1 MKPVSLKKI
10 TYVSQTENMS
20 SYKLCQKLG
29 EGAFGEV
36 HQCITPIIF
45 RGRKVSFQK
54 RHSITAIKIIKH
66 CSTYPSAIEE
76 ARILNSLNHNNIV
89 KYLGENNVQVNYG

>member
-1 MKPVSLKKI
+1 MCL
-10 TYVSQTENMS
+10 
-20 SYKLCQKLG
+20 
-29 EGAFGEV
+29 
-36 HQCITPIIF
+36 QCYSTTTTT
-45 RGRKVSFQK
+45 
-54 RHSITAIKIIKH
+54 ITAIKIIKY

>member
-1 MKPVSLKKI
+1 
-10 TYVSQTENMS
+10 MS
-20 SYKLCQKLG
+20 SYKVCQKLG

-36 HQCITPIIF
+36 HQCITPIFF

-54 RHSITAIKIIKH
+54 RHPITAIKIIKY

-89 KYLGENNVQVNYG
+89 KYLGANHVQVNCG

>member
-1 MKPVSLKKI
+1 M
-10 TYVSQTENMS
+10 ENMS

-45 RGRKVSFQK
+45 RGRKVLFQK
-54 RHSITAIKIIKH
+54 RHPITATKIIKH